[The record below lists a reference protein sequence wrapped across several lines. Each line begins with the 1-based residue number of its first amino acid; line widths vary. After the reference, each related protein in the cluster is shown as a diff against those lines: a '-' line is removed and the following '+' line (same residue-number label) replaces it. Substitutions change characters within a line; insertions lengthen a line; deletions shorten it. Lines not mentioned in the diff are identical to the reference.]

1 LGGLGLRSIGWFPGL
16 GTNST
21 GRYLII
27 AGPADGGPLEKETFG
42 QRFALY
48 GWDGTTA
55 PTALIPDLRR
65 YTDRPEG
72 VALIQV
78 GGETRVLFVEDRY
91 WASGYGTRNA
101 VHWPATIL
109 NSVN

>member
-1 LGGLGLRSIGWFPGL
+1 L
-16 GTNST
+16 GTNGT
-21 GRYLII
+21 GCYLII

-42 QRFALY
+42 QRFTLY
-48 GWDGTTA
+48 SWDGTTA

-72 VALIQV
+72 VALIEV

-101 VHWPATIL
+101 VHWPLAIL
-109 NSVN
+109 PTVP